1 MNAPMIRPSTHREQP
16 TTTAPDAAQPAADER
31 RAIDATRREEARLV
45 RGRGWYA
52 TFVVLA
58 VALFVAIDYYTGLA
72 VVAATARFLWNALAI
87 VAIAALRAAGGLLA
101 LLAKGVG
108 WRRLSRI
115 ATALMGVG
123 LSYSGGVFLS
133 EHG

>member
-1 MNAPMIRPSTHREQP
+1 MPMPRPSRHESPPTSATRAANQP
-16 TTTAPDAAQPAADER
+16 IADER
-31 RAIDATRREEARLV
+31 RAGGATRREEARLG
-45 RGRGWYA
+45 RGRGWSA

-58 VALFVAIDYYTGLA
+58 VGLFVAIDYYTGLA
-72 VVAATARFLWNALAI
+72 VVAATARFLWNALAV

-133 EHG
+133 EH